1 MKTILT
7 NTVFNGYQN
16 EFWVDTWHSTNA
28 DGRFYIDIARR
39 LNPNRLSSR
48 CQAEWSTPWD
58 EEVWSGLEMPKY
70 DSNFNKTFEEI
81 TDNRAIDILDGMREG
96 KKYAVMY
103 SGGIDSTLILCS
115 LIKNIGVK
123 YLKDIAI
130 CTTSSA
136 IINNPTFWENYIIG
150 KFKVIDAQYN
160 KYDDLIKEGYL
171 PITGDTGDCLFG
183 TTFASQLYYTWR
195 QYTSSLSKT
204 SISVIENKI
213 KFVTEPS
220 VHYST
225 FKDLLIL
232 YFSIPKRQ
240 GYPFTGVKL
249 PTEGF
254 GERFY
259 NKLDLHAKTSPV
271 EINSLHDFFWW
282 YIFNIKY
289 TNCAKRGIA
298 YFNDTVDLET
308 ADSKVIN
315 WYHNDDYQ
323 LWSMNNNNNGDKI
336 GKSAAT
342 YKQVARDYIY
352 DLDSNDAYYMFK
364 LKIENVGLLYSR
376 QEVTNIE
383 TQQRPNARFGITNKY
398 DTMYI
403 DEKQTRDYIQD
414 KLGNF
419 VDGTS

>member
-16 EFWVDTWHSTNA
+16 EFWVDAWHGTNE

-48 CQAEWSTPWD
+48 CEATWTTPWE
-58 EEVWSGLEMPKY
+58 EEVWPGLEMPKY
-70 DSNFNKTFEEI
+70 DPKFSKTFEDI
-81 TDNRAIDILDGMREG
+81 TDNRAMDILDGIRKG
-96 KKYAVMY
+96 NKYAVMY

-136 IINNPTFWENYIIG
+136 IINNPIFWQEYIQG
-150 KFKVIDAQYN
+150 KFKIIDANFN
-160 KYDDLIKEGYL
+160 KYDNLINEGYL

-183 TTFASQLYYTWR
+183 TTFASQLYYTWK
-195 QYTSSLSKT
+195 QYTNSLSSN
-204 SISVIENKI
+204 SIASIENKI
-213 KFVTEPS
+213 KYVTDPD
-220 VHYST
+220 VPYST

-289 TNCAKRGIA
+289 ANCAKRGMV
-298 YFNDTVDLET
+298 YFNDTVDVKT
-308 ADSKVIN
+308 ADDKIIN

-323 LWSMNNNNNGDKI
+323 VWAMCNNNNGDKI
-336 GKSAAT
+336 GSSAAT

-352 DLDSNDAYYMFK
+352 DLDNNDSYYMFK

-376 QEVTNIE
+376 QNVSNVETN
-383 TQQRPNARFGITNKY
+383 QRPNARFGITNKY
-398 DTMYI
+398 ETMYI
-403 DEKQTRDYIQD
+403 DEKQTREYIQNRLD
-414 KLGNF
+414 KF